1 MAIEKFKA
9 AKESEL
15 SSLVESA
22 IKTSVGYYD
31 SKIIDGA
38 RDIKDWKDFSDCGIC
53 TSNHGSYT
61 IIHKSCW
68 ETANPHVTW
77 NCAGR
82 IDCGIDE
89 VRFYQVITPRL

>member
-1 MAIEKFKA
+1 MILKIGRIFQI
-9 AKESEL
+9 
-15 SSLVESA
+15 VEY
-22 IKTSVGYYD
+22 VPL
-31 SKIIDGA
+31 
-38 RDIKDWKDFSDCGIC
+38 
-53 TSNHGSYT
+53 SNHGSYT